1 MSAPKALH
9 ELSIAEAGRRLRAG
23 TLSSVALTQHCL
35 ARIAALDPALNAF
48 VLLTKERAL
57 ADADR
62 ADRELKAG
70 VDRGPMHGIPYAL
83 KDIYATA
90 GIPTPCHAKL
100 MLDNVTTEDCVR

>member
-1 MSAPKALH
+1 MSAPQVLY
-9 ELSIAEAGRRLRAG
+9 ELSIAEAGRQLRAG
-23 TLSSVALTQHCL
+23 TLSAAALTQHCL

-70 VDRGPMHGIPYAL
+70 VDRGRMHGIPYEVAESDDQAIEIL
-83 KDIYATA
+83 TRWGAIRKMRI
-90 GIPTPCHAKL
+90 H
-100 MLDNVTTEDCVR
+100 